1 MMLRPERL
9 FLALVAMVVM
19 VSFVTL
25 WHLPQPIRHPGFDSS
40 SSSSAFRRTKQLQ
53 QEQQFKQKTKK
64 KKGVCDNY
72 AGVLHIQSGDA
83 GAAAG
88 TVFFSYVINQLIH
101 AEKYKLLPWIH
112 LNNVSKHV
120 YDPVV
125 HGAGPTVS
133 FEMLHGITA
142 KFVSDG
148 YRRYGFGSYAGP
160 PTPLLESMAM
170 NLTVREY
177 QVTGTG
183 VWNHYFRPVSEFD
196 PARLSLP
203 ATTTDEGS
211 DSTTSRT
218 TCRDK
223 PLVRLHYYQL
233 NPGMLAYCPWSV
245 KSWPYNSLRPQLA
258 PKTSLQEWYAPMRQ
272 RGHQIA
278 TKYIRFQPHIVAQ
291 AEGLFV
297 GNSTTNNTTTNKNAT
312 TNNENCLAM
321 HIRHSDKGGTNRK
334 KIPVE
339 SFLPYAQAYM
349 DAGGTCIV
357 LATDSLDVLD
367 KISKEWPPNLSRAI
381 LRQSDHVLRSSN
393 RKAVF
398 AIGEHSHDRTNTEV
412 LVDILAMSKCHFLV
426 HGFSAVSEAVMYL
439 NFDLHKNSVD
449 LEEHPLNHRMTS
461 EKFQELV
468 RKRIIIGKTK

>member
-25 WHLPQPIRHPGFDSS
+25 WHLPRPIRHPGFD

-53 QEQQFKQKTKK
+53 QFKEKK
-64 KKGVCDNY
+64 RKKGVCDNY

-125 HGAGPTVS
+125 HGSGPTVS
-133 FEMLHGITA
+133 FEMLHGMTA

-160 PTPLLESMAM
+160 PTPLLEGM

-183 VWNHYFRPVSEFD
+183 VWNHYFHPVSNFD
-196 PARLSLP
+196 PATM
-203 ATTTDEGS
+203 TTTTTAVE
-211 DSTTSRT
+211 DSYSTSHT
-218 TCRDK
+218 TCRNK

-258 PKTSLQEWYAPMRQ
+258 PKTSLHEWYEPMRR
-272 RGHQIA
+272 RGNHIA
-278 TKYIRFQPHIVAQ
+278 TKYIRFQPHIVTQ
-291 AEGLFV
+291 AEALFV
-297 GNSTTNNTTTNKNAT
+297 GNNPNTNNNHKNTTTNKDY
-312 TNNENCLAM
+312 CLAM

-357 LATDSLDVLD
+357 LATDSLDVVD

-398 AIGEHSHDRTNTEV
+398 AIGEDSHDRTNTEV

-461 EKFQELV
+461 KKFQELV
-468 RKRIIIGKTK
+468 QKRIIIGKTK